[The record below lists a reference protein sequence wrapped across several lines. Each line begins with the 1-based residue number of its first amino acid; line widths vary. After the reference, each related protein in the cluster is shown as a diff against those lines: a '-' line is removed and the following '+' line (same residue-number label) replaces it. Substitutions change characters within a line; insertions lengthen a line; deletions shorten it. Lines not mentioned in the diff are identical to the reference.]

1 MRFKR
6 NHEGMFKYTYMY
18 INYLNINIGKIQNA
32 SNYSKNLNTLE
43 NGSFTDISL
52 GINIV
57 KFDNEKYS
65 LKRNFCSQTMRD
77 TNKINR

>member
-1 MRFKR
+1 MKFKR
-6 NHEGMFKYTYMY
+6 NHEEMFKYTYMY

-43 NGSFTDISL
+43 NGSFTGISL

-65 LKRNFCSQTMRD
+65 LKRNFRSQTMRD
-77 TNKINR
+77 ANKINC